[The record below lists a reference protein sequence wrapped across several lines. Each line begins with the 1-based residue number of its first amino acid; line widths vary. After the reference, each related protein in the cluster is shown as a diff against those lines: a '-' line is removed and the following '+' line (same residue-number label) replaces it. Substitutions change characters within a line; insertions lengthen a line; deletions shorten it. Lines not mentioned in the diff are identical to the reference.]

1 MIYLIITTSIY
12 NKYGQENREENR
24 ENRENRYIEA
34 ITESLKHIPV
44 RTIIVENN
52 GKRETFLDTFVS
64 DTVSVLYTNN
74 NIHDFK
80 NKGINEMLDIKEVI
94 RYYDICDDDII
105 IKLTGRYKVISPLF
119 LNEIDENYDA
129 FVKFFGVS
137 SLKYEKYDC
146 ILGCYAMRT
155 KYLKLFNYLSIA
167 NYQSAE
173 VAFAKYTKLCG
184 CRLKEI
190 EKLDLECLFSD
201 NLKKL
206 IV

>member
-12 NKYGQENREENR
+12 NKHGDQQNR

-34 ITESLKHIPV
+34 ISESLKHIPV

-52 GKRETFLDTFVS
+52 GKRETFLDRFMS
-64 DTVSVLYTNN
+64 DTVSVFYTNN
-74 NIHDFK
+74 NIHNFK
-80 NKGINEMLDIKEVI
+80 NKGVNEMLDIKEVI
-94 RYYDICDDDII
+94 EYYDINDEDII
-105 IKLTGRYKVISPLF
+105 IKLTGRYKVISPLL

-129 FVKFFGVS
+129 FVKFFGVR

-146 ILGCYAMRT
+146 VLGCYAMRA
-155 KYLKLFNYLSIA
+155 KYLKLFNYLSIE

-173 VAFAKYTKLCG
+173 IAFAKYVKLCG

-190 EKLDLECLFSD
+190 EKLDVECLFSD
-201 NLKKL
+201 SLNKL

>member
-1 MIYLIITTSIY
+1 LIKTTSIY
-12 NKYGQENREENR
+12 NKYGHQENRDK
-24 ENRENRYIEA
+24 RYIEA
-34 ITESLKHIPV
+34 ISESLKQFPV

-52 GKRETFLDTFVS
+52 GKRETLLDQFIS
-64 DTVSVLYTNN
+64 DRVSVLYTNN

-80 NKGINEMLDIKEVI
+80 NKGVNEMLDIKEVI
-94 RYYDICDDDII
+94 RYYDINDEDII
-105 IKLTGRYKVISPLF
+105 IKLTGRYRVISPLF

-129 FVKFFGVS
+129 FVKFFGVC

-146 ILGCYAMRT
+146 VLGCYAMRA
-155 KYLKLFNYLSIA
+155 KYLKLFNYLSIE

-173 VAFAKYTKLCG
+173 IAFAKYVKLCG

-190 EKLDLECLFSD
+190 EKLDVECLFSD
-201 NLKKL
+201 SLKKL

>member
-12 NKYGQENREENR
+12 NKHDQDNR

-34 ITESLKHIPV
+34 ISESLKHIPV

-52 GKRETFLDTFVS
+52 GKRGTFLDRFMS
-64 DTVSVLYTNN
+64 DRVSVFYTNN
-74 NIHDFK
+74 NIHNFK
-80 NKGINEMLDIKEVI
+80 NKGVNEMLDIKEVI
-94 RYYDICDDDII
+94 QYYDINDEDII
-105 IKLTGRYKVISPLF
+105 IKLTGRYKVISPLL

-146 ILGCYAMRT
+146 VLGCYAMRA
-155 KYLKLFNYLSIA
+155 KYLKLFNYLSM

-173 VAFAKYTKLCG
+173 IAFAKYVKLCG

-190 EKLDLECLFSD
+190 EKLDVECLFSD
-201 NLKKL
+201 SLNKL

>member
-12 NKYGQENREENR
+12 NKHGDQQNR

-34 ITESLKHIPV
+34 ISESLKHIPV

-52 GKRETFLDTFVS
+52 GKRETFLDRFMS
-64 DTVSVLYTNN
+64 DTVSVFYTNN
-74 NIHDFK
+74 NIHNFK
-80 NKGINEMLDIKEVI
+80 SKGVNEMLDIKEVI
-94 RYYDICDDDII
+94 QYYDINDEDII
-105 IKLTGRYKVISPLF
+105 IKLTGRYKVISPLL

-146 ILGCYAMRT
+146 VLGCYAMRA
-155 KYLKLFNYLSIA
+155 KYLKLFNYLSIE

-173 VAFAKYTKLCG
+173 IAFAKYVKLCG

-190 EKLDLECLFSD
+190 EKLDVECLFSD
-201 NLKKL
+201 SLNKL